1 MCLLHE
7 IQLGLTILVK
17 VKAATRLFLITLLIC
32 LTGPGSASEQK
43 RIAFSFDDVP
53 RFAGAFF
60 TPDQRAIKLIAA
72 LDRAGVEQAGF
83 FVTTSHLQK
92 SHGVG
97 GEDRIRAYVAAGHII
112 ANHTHSHQWLSRT
125 EAEEYLAD
133 LDHAEEWLAD
143 RPGHRAWFRFS
154 YLDEGTD
161 DLLKRDAL
169 REGLRERGLMNAYV
183 TVDNYDWYLDGLSN
197 TAKTNGESMD
207 MTALGSLF
215 AETLVQSANFYDEIA
230 VKTLG
235 RSPAHV
241 MLLHETDLAALF
253 IEDAVKA
260 FRKDGW
266 EIISMDEAY
275 ADPIAS
281 IEPDTMYLG
290 SGRVAAIAHTKGYEP
305 ASLVYE
311 RTDEEVLDKLFAVR
325 VLGKGASDKVPSE

>member
-1 MCLLHE
+1 M
-7 IQLGLTILVK
+7 
-17 VKAATRLFLITLLIC
+17 
-32 LTGPGSASEQK
+32 
-43 RIAFSFDDVP
+43 
-53 RFAGAFF
+53 
-60 TPDQRAIKLIAA
+60 
-72 LDRAGVEQAGF
+72 
-83 FVTTSHLQK
+83 
-92 SHGVG
+92 
-97 GEDRIRAYVAAGHII
+97 
-112 ANHTHSHQWLSRT
+112 
-125 EAEEYLAD
+125 
-133 LDHAEEWLAD
+133 
-143 RPGHRAWFRFS
+143 
-154 YLDEGTD
+154 
-161 DLLKRDAL
+161 

-183 TVDNYDWYLDGLSN
+183 TVDNYDWYLDGLAN

-207 MTALGSLF
+207 MGALGSLF

-281 IEPDTMYLG
+281 IEPDTLYLG
-290 SGRVAAIAHTKGYEP
+290 AGRVAAIAHTKGYEP

-311 RTDEEVLDKLFAVR
+311 RTDEEVLDKLFAER
-325 VLGKGASDKVPSE
+325 VLGKGASEKAPTE